1 MKRRQFG
8 VAALALGVL
17 PGCATIKPEQRV
29 RLGMSSKEVEALAG
43 PVKNMS
49 WIYPSPDKSQMVI
62 IMFDGM
68 TVREA
73 RRLKLA
79 NDGKTAPWS
88 KEEAAQSY
96 VGLPAPGTSSASVVR
111 LMGAPPRSAIDYV
124 AYPLFG
130 EFEDDKLVR
139 WETTPPPPVG

>member
-8 VAALALGVL
+8 VALLPLGVL
-17 PGCATIKPEQRV
+17 PGCETIKPEQRV
-29 RLGMSSKEVEALAG
+29 RLGMSSREVEGLVG
-43 PVKNMS
+43 SVKNMS
-49 WIYPSPDKSQMVI
+49 WIYLSPDKSQMVI

-73 RRLKLA
+73 RRLKLT

-88 KEEAAQSY
+88 KEEAAQSHA
-96 VGLPAPGTSSASVVR
+96 GLPAAGTSSASVVR